1 MLAHGLIEN
10 RLRYQGSI
18 RQRSIMHMANKYQVN
33 LEQSERTAAF
43 ALNFFDQ
50 TLRNSPQLG
59 DGKNASCCGRL
70 RFCTTAVCTSVIRR
84 TTSILTI

>member
-18 RQRSIMHMANKYQVN
+18 RQRSIMHMGNKYQVN

-43 ALNFFDQ
+43 ALNFVVKSFSFNRRSAIN
-50 TLRNSPQLG
+50 LVYCRSP
-59 DGKNASCCGRL
+59 NGR
-70 RFCTTAVCTSVIRR
+70 IG
-84 TTSILTI
+84 